1 MCQVFSPWHYLH
13 KRLFDIIWLKRF
25 RYIPVDTKPELNLL
39 KTFTYLSG
47 CRMKALCTIN
57 LDSVSTDCFFF
68 VSWKNLILSDK
79 IFCRITFCV
88 YYFYKFGG
96 LLANLQR
103 FMSLKFVLFSSPWK
117 YIDSKFCWVRDSA
130 WF

>member
-57 LDSVSTDCFFF
+57 LDSVSTDWFFF
-68 VSWKNLILSDK
+68 FYLKEFNFTRQNL
-79 IFCRITFCV
+79 CRITFCV